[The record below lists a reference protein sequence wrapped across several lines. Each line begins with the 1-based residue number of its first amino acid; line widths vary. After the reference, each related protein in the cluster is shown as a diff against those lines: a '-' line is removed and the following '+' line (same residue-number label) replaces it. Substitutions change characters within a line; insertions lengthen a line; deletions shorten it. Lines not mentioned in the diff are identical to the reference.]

1 MIRSERKIFC
11 MQVGHFKLSLSL
23 LSFVHFKRNGQLAC
37 ENERFC
43 SEINMAEIVNLLFKL
58 SLPPS
63 LRVFSSLN
71 LP

>member
-37 ENERFC
+37 ENEP
-43 SEINMAEIVNLLFKL
+43 LLKRNEYGGN
-58 SLPPS
+58 S
-63 LRVFSSLN
+63 
-71 LP
+71 